1 MKHVFVIGAGASAAA
16 CGTPLGKDLVW
27 GYHENCSGPVPLE
40 GGRADTREEDRVF
53 GNYLCFLELAARYY
67 PQFKAEPEKFRTR
80 GYIAY
85 SPPTEVP
92 YVDEMLDL
100 VQQDSDRE
108 GIELIGTLIFEHLVE
123 VIFLERD
130 WRQTL
135 YDKFTEKIL
144 APLFSEG
151 VSVINMNY
159 DYLLTEH
166 MTQPVS
172 FDYILEFDEIDTN
185 RSRRYKRD
193 PTVPQIKL
201 NGSLDW
207 GYCPTCDHLHLFF
220 PSMDREFYDSKKCP
234 EGCGPLKPLIVAPHE
249 RHISALEK
257 LWFRAKEVLSQAD
270 IVTVIGYSFPNYDD
284 EIIEL
289 FGGAFRHCAQIEV
302 VDYSRVNEDPSVTL
316 TRIER
321 QYKSMFPNAKDITI
335 KLDGF
340 QKYVENYS
348 AG

>member
-1 MKHVFVIGAGASAAA
+1 MKHVFVLGAGASAAA

-27 GYHENCSGPVPLE
+27 KYHENCSVPVPLK
-40 GGRADTREEDRVF
+40 GGTADTSEEDRVF

-67 PQFKAEPEKFRTR
+67 QQFEREPERFQTR
-80 GYIAY
+80 EHYVY
-85 SPPTEVP
+85 SPPPGVP
-92 YVDEMLDL
+92 YIDEMLDV
-100 VQQDSDRE
+100 VQQEPDEE
-108 GIELIGTLIFEHLVE
+108 GTELIRTLIFEHLVE
-123 VIFLERD
+123 VINRRRNWRD
-130 WRQTL
+130 TL
-135 YDKFTEKIL
+135 YDEFAKKVL
-144 APLFSEG
+144 APLPSNG
-151 VSVINMNY
+151 GSVINMNF

-185 RSRRYKRD
+185 RSRRYRKD
-193 PTVPQIKL
+193 PTIPQIKP

-207 GYCPTCDHLHLFF
+207 GYCPACDHLHLFF
-220 PSMDREFYDSKKCP
+220 PNMNRESYDSKECP
-234 EGCGPLKPLIVAPHE
+234 KGCGPLRPLIIVPHK